1 MQVTQE
7 QTNPCEVDLRIEIE
21 AEKVNS
27 AVDESY
33 KELSK
38 VTKVPGFRPGKAPR
52 ALLEKFVGE
61 ELVKDH
67 VADKLIQPAYSEALK
82 EASIEPWAPADVQLV
97 EFEIGKPLIFTA
109 KVPLA
114 PKVELGEYV
123 GLEIERAVP
132 PVTDEMVDAEIKD
145 MLDRQAK
152 FEPVTDREARG
163 GDTAVIEMKDEDDP
177 GEGPKRNV
185 AVIGENLPDFDN
197 GLTGMKIDQEKVVAV
212 TYPEDFQAEEL
223 RGKTKSLSI
232 KLIELHERL
241 LPELNDEWVKNAFA
255 PPTEEGAEPPADAVD
270 TVEKLR
276 ARVREAME
284 KSAVNVAES
293 DVKNKIVD
301 KIIEGSKIDF
311 PDVMVDERVDERLN
325 ELHEELKKRKLNVD
339 DYLRHV
345 DKSMEELRAE
355 YAEDSKEALKANLA
369 IYEVVEKENIKVED
383 SDVDEEIKSMAES
396 RGVPIESVKAY
407 LEGTDGLAAI
417 RYRLLRKKVL
427 DFLVAASNIKH
438 VG

>member
-27 AVDESY
+27 AVDETY

-38 VTKVPGFRPGKAPR
+38 VTKVPGFRPGHVPR
-52 ALLEKFVGE
+52 PVLERFVGE
-61 ELVKDH
+61 DRVKEH
-67 VADKLIQPAYSEALK
+67 AADKLIQPAYSEALK

-97 EFEIGKPLIFTA
+97 EFELGKPLIFTA

-123 GLEIERAVP
+123 GLEIERSVP

-145 MLDRQAK
+145 MLERQAK
-152 FEPVTDREARG
+152 FEEITDREARA
-163 GDTAVIEMKDEDDP
+163 GDTAVIEMKDEDEP
-177 GEGPKRNV
+177 GEEPKRNV
-185 AVIGENLPDFDN
+185 AVIGENLPDFDA
-197 GLTGMKIDQEKVVAV
+197 GLTGMKPDEEKVVAV

-223 RGKTKSLSI
+223 RGKTKSLHV
-232 KLIELHERL
+232 KLIELHVRQ

-255 PPTEEGAEPPADAVD
+255 PPTEEGAEPPAGIVD

-276 ARVREAME
+276 AKVREAME
-284 KSAVNVAES
+284 KSAVNVADS

-301 KIIEGSKIDF
+301 KVIEGSKIDF
-311 PDVMVDERVDERLN
+311 PDIMVAERVDERLT
-325 ELHEELKKRKLNVD
+325 ELQEELKKRKLNVD
-339 DYLRHV
+339 DYLKHV
-345 DKSMEELRAE
+345 GKTMEELRGE
-355 YAEDSKEALKANLA
+355 YAEDSRQALKANLA
-369 IYEVVEKENIKVED
+369 IYEVVEKESIKVED
-383 SDVDEEIKSMAES
+383 SDVEEEIKAMAES
-396 RGVPIESVKAY
+396 RSVPVESVKAY
-407 LEGTDGLAAI
+407 LEGTDGLKAI
-417 RYRLLRKKVL
+417 RYNLLRKKVL

>member
-7 QTNPCEVDLRIEIE
+7 QTNPCEVDLRIEVE

-27 AVDESY
+27 AVDETY

-52 ALLEKFVGE
+52 EIVERFVGE
-61 ELVKDH
+61 ERVKEH
-67 VADKLIQPAYSEALK
+67 AADKLIQPAYLEALK
-82 EASIEPWAPADVQLV
+82 EASVEPWAPADVQLV
-97 EFEIGKPLIFTA
+97 EFELGKPLIFTA

-123 GLEIERAVP
+123 GLEIERSVP
-132 PVTDEMVDAEIKD
+132 PVDDEMVDAEIKG
-145 MLDRQAK
+145 MLERQAK
-152 FEPVTDREARG
+152 FEEVTDREARE
-163 GDTAVIEMKDEDDP
+163 GDTAVIEMRAEEEPDE
-177 GEGPKRNV
+177 EPKRNV
-185 AVIGENLPDFDN
+185 AVIGENLPDFDS
-197 GLTGMKIDQEKVVAV
+197 GLTGMKPDEEKVIAV
-212 TYPEDFQAEEL
+212 SYPEDFQAEEL
-223 RGKTKSLSI
+223 RGTTKSLHI
-232 KLIELHERL
+232 KLVELHVRQ
-241 LPELNDEWVKNAFA
+241 LPELNDEWVKSAFA

-270 TVEKLR
+270 TVEKLC

-284 KSAVNVAES
+284 KSAVNVADS

-311 PDVMVDERVDERLN
+311 PDLMVDERVDERLV
-325 ELHEELKKRKLNVD
+325 ELHEELKKRKLGVD
-339 DYLRHV
+339 DYLKHV
-345 DKSMEELRAE
+345 GKTMEELREE

-369 IYEVVEKENIKVED
+369 IFEIVEKEEIKVED
-383 SDVDEEIKSMAES
+383 SDVDEEIKSMADS
-396 RGVPIESVKAY
+396 RGVPVESVKAY
-407 LEGTDGLAAI
+407 LEATDGLKAI
-417 RYRLLRKKVL
+417 RYQLLRKKVL